1 MKNSTQAIVVL
12 PRLRVQNAN
21 LISSPITWGF
31 PSMTTILGFV
41 HALERKL
48 KNSHDLKF
56 MSAGVVCHQFY
67 PQVHG
72 KYEKKFSLMRK
83 PLLKDGGSAALVEE
97 GRVHMEL
104 SVVIK
109 AQGEAF
115 NAGTDD
121 LQTLADTIFET
132 AYTLRIAGGSIL
144 PSQKH
149 GKKHLPIIQA
159 WPKYADQQES
169 ISKRLARF
177 LLPGFTLISQEKLML
192 DNKSATQWDN
202 LLEFSSLN
210 YDPPSIKEDSLEE
223 GGWEQRKKPGWV
235 VPITVGFQAIS
246 KLYPPGTVTDAR
258 DAVTP
263 FQFVENVY
271 SLGQW
276 LSPNKIDNVEKMLWQ
291 FDYKQTQNG
300 LYRCTNSFN

>member
-48 KNSHDLKF
+48 KKSHDLKF
-56 MSAGVVCHQFY
+56 ISAGVVCHQFD

-83 PLLKDGGSAALVEE
+83 PLLKDGSSAALVEE

-109 AQGEAF
+109 AEGEAF
-115 NAGTDD
+115 NTGIDD

-144 PSQKH
+144 PSQKR
-149 GKKHLPIIQA
+149 GKKYLPIIQP
-159 WPKYADQQES
+159 WPKDADQQES
-169 ISKRLARF
+169 ISKKLTRF

-210 YDPPSIKEDSLEE
+210 YDPPSIKEDSSEE
-223 GGWEQRKKPGWV
+223 NDWELRKKPGWI
-235 VPITVGFQAIS
+235 VPITVGFKAIS

-263 FQFVENVY
+263 FQFVENLY

-276 LSPNKIDNVEKMLWQ
+276 LSPHKIDNVEKMLWQ
-291 FDYKQTQNG
+291 FDYEQTQNG